1 VTRALAVVA
10 LVACAL
16 VGVASCGSS
25 KPKVAPPPPPR
36 DLRGHRQVAID
47 AVLDQFSPA
56 VVIVDVGTR
65 VTWTNKDA
73 IAHNVEK
80 SADALDFGAKFGADA
95 SRFGPG
101 QTYSFTFTKA
111 GTFLYTC
118 TIHTLMS
125 GEVRVVAKA

>member
-16 VGVASCGSS
+16 VGVASCGTS
-25 KPKVAPPPPPR
+25 KPKVAPPPPPS

-56 VVIVDVGTR
+56 AVIVDVGTT

-73 IAHNVEK
+73 VAHNVEK

-95 SRFGPG
+95 GVFGPG
-101 QTYSFTFTKA
+101 QSYSFTFTKA
-111 GTFLYTC
+111 GTFFYTC
-118 TIHTLMS
+118 TVHTLMS
-125 GEVRVVAKA
+125 GNVQVVAKA